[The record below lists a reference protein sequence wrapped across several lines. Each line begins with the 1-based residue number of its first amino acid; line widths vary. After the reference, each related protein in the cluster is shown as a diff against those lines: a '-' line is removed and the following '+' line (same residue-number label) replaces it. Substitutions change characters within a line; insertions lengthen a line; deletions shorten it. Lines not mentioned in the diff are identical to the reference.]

1 MALADEPTLDPV
13 GAAAWDDFRSL
24 AHRMVDDMLDHL
36 STLDEQ
42 PAWRPLP
49 DTVRRAL
56 GSEPLPIGGVGA
68 EAAYDD
74 FKTHVLRY
82 TTGNVHP
89 RFWGWVQGNG
99 TVLGMMAA
107 MLAAGM
113 NSIVAGF
120 DQSSALVEH
129 RVLAW
134 LAELM
139 GFPPDAS
146 GLFVSGTSTGS
157 TLALAVARHGALAKA
172 GFDPREHGLQ
182 AGSTGQR
189 PPHLVCYGSAETH
202 GWARKAVEL
211 LGLGNTAFVRVPVD
225 SRDRMN
231 LVALDR
237 RVRED
242 KAKGVVPFAIIA
254 TVGTVN
260 TGAIDDVPAIAN
272 VAGENDLWLH
282 VDGAFGA
289 LARLS
294 DRLRPLVAGL
304 ERADSLAFDLHKWG
318 YLPFECGCLLV
329 RDAARHRETFANTG
343 DYMAPATRGV
353 IAGGLPF
360 AERGLELTRDFK
372 ALKVWLSL
380 KSDGVGSW
388 ARLIEQNV
396 NQARYLADLVQAH
409 PALELLREVTLNIVC
424 FRYAPTHVDA
434 QQLNPINVEIVLR
447 LQERGIAVPSGT
459 LVDGHYAIRCAI
471 VNHRSRY
478 ADFEALVDAVVRI
491 GDELRFGEGA

>member
-1 MALADEPTLDPV
+1 MPIPSESTLDPV
-13 GAAAWDDFRSL
+13 GAAGWDSFRSL

-36 STLDEQ
+36 STLREQ
-42 PAWRPLP
+42 PAWRAMPDPVRHALTRDPLP
-49 DTVRRAL
+49 LD
-56 GSEPLPIGGVGA
+56 GIGA
-68 EAAYDD
+68 DAAYSD
-74 FKTHVLRY
+74 FETHVLRY

-120 DQSSALVEH
+120 DQAPALVEH

-146 GLFVSGTSTGS
+146 GLFVSGTSTAS
-157 TLALAVARHGALAKA
+157 TLALTVARHAALANA

-182 AGSTGQR
+182 PSPTGQR
-189 PPHLVCYGSAETH
+189 PPPLVCYGSAETH

-225 SRDRMN
+225 ARDCISLM
-231 LVALDR
+231 ALER
-237 RVRED
+237 RIRED
-242 KAKGVVPFAIIA
+242 KAKAMIPFAIIA
-254 TVGTVN
+254 TAGTVN
-260 TGAIDDVPAIAN
+260 TGAIDDLQAVAN
-272 VAGENDLWLH
+272 LARETDLWLH

-304 ERADSLAFDLHKWG
+304 EYADSLAFDLHKWG
-318 YLPFECGCLLV
+318 YLPFECACLLV
-329 RDAARHRETFANTG
+329 RDAARHRATFANTG

-380 KSDGVGSW
+380 KSDGVRSW

-396 NQARYLADLVQAH
+396 DQALYLADRVAAH
-409 PALELLREVTLNIVC
+409 PSLELLRDVTLNIVC
-424 FRYAPTHVDA
+424 FRYAPPHVDTER
-434 QQLNPINVEIVLR
+434 LNLINVDIVLC

-459 LVDGHYAIRCAI
+459 WVDGHYAIRCAI
-471 VNHRSRY
+471 VNHRSRC
-478 ADFEALVDAVVRI
+478 ADFDALVDAVVRI
-491 GDELRFGEGA
+491 GDQLASGESV